1 MINDMKRYIQ
11 IYTGN
16 GKGKTTAA
24 FGLAL
29 RANGAGLKVFIG
41 QFVKGKAYNE
51 NIAVAKHLKNITV
64 KQYGLGCFI
73 VDTPTANDIKAAHKG
88 LKEMRKI
95 IQKGDYDVVIMDE
108 VNIALY
114 YNLFEIDKVI
124 ELMKN
129 KPDYVELV
137 LTGRYAPKEIIELA
151 DLVTEMKEIK
161 HYYQK
166 GIQAREGIE
175 F

>member
-1 MINDMKRYIQ
+1 MKGYIQ
-11 IYTGN
+11 VFTGN

-51 NIAVAKHLKNITV
+51 NEAIAKYLKNITV

-73 VDTPTANDIKAAHKG
+73 VNLPTDNDIKAAQKG
-88 LKEMRKI
+88 LEDIRKI
-95 IQKGDYDVVIMDE
+95 IQNGKHNIVIMDE

-114 YNLFEIDKVI
+114 YKLIEVDELI
-124 ELMKN
+124 ELMKS
-129 KPDYVELV
+129 KPDHVELI
-137 LTGRYAPKEIIELA
+137 LTGRYAPQEIIDMA

-161 HYYQK
+161 HYYQE